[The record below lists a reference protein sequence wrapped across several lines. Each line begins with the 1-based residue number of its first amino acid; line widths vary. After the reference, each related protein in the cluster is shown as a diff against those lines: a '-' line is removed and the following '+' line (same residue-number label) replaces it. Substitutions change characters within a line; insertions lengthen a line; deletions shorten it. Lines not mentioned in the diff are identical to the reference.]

1 MRSRLIM
8 IHSNP
13 CTYLMITLVF
23 LLSFFSVASANN
35 NVCEIKGNVKYWNN
49 QPASGIEIILMLSN
63 GTIAN
68 STLTNTSGHYY
79 FSNAVPGNYS
89 LIAKYNN
96 SIVHIYKFSMGPDVC
111 LWHNISFRDSDGD
124 GIPDDGGG
132 ENDDEDDD
140 TGPGDDT
147 DDNDEPITPP
157 EKNEGKIK
165 IIRSTKNLI
174 IWMIIVIFV
183 IIILS
188 LAIFSR
194 IRRSHILNHETRDR
208 ISNHIRE
215 NPGAHFTAIK
225 KDLGLSTG
233 VLSYHMERLERENF
247 VISRAE
253 GKYKRFYPPRW
264 DEPPD
269 IHLSQIQEI
278 ILEQIKKRPGI
289 SQSDLGS
296 NIGRNRKV
304 INYQAH
310 QLRELG
316 LIDIEKEGRES
327 RCYFVRDA

>member
-1 MRSRLIM
+1 MNLRKVTICNLEIV
-8 IHSNP
+8 I
-13 CTYLMITLVF
+13 LV
-23 LLSFFSVASANN
+23 SFIAFTSVATGDNGDSGEIFGFVKDIRGRPIENIVVELIDEN
-35 NVCEIKGNVKYWNN
+35 GNYVSNIQTNVTGSFV
-49 QPASGIEIILMLSN
+49 LSN
-63 GTIAN
+63 VT
-68 STLTNTSGHYY
+68 
-79 FSNAVPGNYS
+79 PGNYS
-89 LIAKYNN
+89 I
-96 SIVHIYKFSMGPDVC
+96 IVYYEHEKIYQE
-111 LWHNISFRDSDGD
+111 NITFQGNESLRHDII
-124 GIPDDGGG
+124 IPLQKDDP
-132 ENDDEDDD
+132 DD
-140 TGPGDDT
+140 TGAGAISADD
-147 DDNDEPITPP
+147 DSSCLLV
-157 EKNEGKIK
+157 
-165 IIRSTKNLI
+165 IIIPLVTL
-174 IWMIIVIFV
+174 VLL
-183 IIILS
+183 IILS

-208 ISNHIRE
+208 ICSHIRE

-264 DEPPD
+264 DQPPA

-278 ILEQIKKRPGI
+278 ILEQIKRRPGI

-296 NIGRNRKV
+296 SIGRNRKV

-316 LIDIEKEGRES
+316 LIEIEKEGRES